1 MKPALVIPN
10 YNHSNYIAQTLQK
23 LKPLGIH
30 CFLVDD
36 GSNDT
41 TRYLLQQL
49 AAQHHDWVT
58 LLTHPYNRGKGAAV
72 VSGLRTAWEQGYSHA
87 LQVDADGQHDLDD
100 IPQML
105 ALAQQNPQALIS
117 GLPQYDASVPK
128 ARLYGRYITHF
139 WVWLET
145 LSLSIRDSMCGY
157 RVYPLAACEALLRCE
172 PVGERMDFD
181 TEIMVRL
188 YWRGT
193 PTLHLPTKVIYPPDG
208 VSHFQGWAD
217 NWRISKM
224 HSRLFFGMLRRKITA
239 QAFGPK
245 KMQDTRHWSSIRERG
260 SLLGLKILV
269 ACYRLGGHWLAR
281 LVMYPVITYFFATG
295 RSARAA
301 SQQFLRR
308 VQQLEP
314 QHPDLH
320 QPTDWRDSLRHFFS
334 FGNAALDRIDAW
346 CDRITLDQVDF
357 PDKQALATQLA
368 SGRGAVLLVSHIG
381 NIELCRAISIH
392 QRQIKVNVMVM
403 TNHAENF
410 NEVIK
415 QLNPDS
421 QLHLLQVAE
430 LSPATAMLLQDKIDA
445 GELVVIAADRTSRHS
460 MGRVCYVPFL
470 GAEAALPQGP
480 FILAG
485 MLDCPVYTMFCVRQ
499 QRRYHVSLQPFSAP
513 LNGPRAQRQQR
524 LQQAAQL
531 FAQRLEVMARQVP
544 LQWFNFYDFWRRDDS
559 ATRKEQP

>member
-10 YNHSNYIAQTLQK
+10 YNHGNYIAQTLQT
-23 LKPLGIH
+23 LKPLGMH

-36 GSNDT
+36 GSNEA

-49 AAQHHDWVT
+49 AAQHSDWVT

-87 LQVDADGQHDLDD
+87 LQVDADGQHDLND
-100 IPQML
+100 IPQLL
-105 ALAQQNPQALIS
+105 ALAQQHPQALIS
-117 GLPQYDASVPK
+117 GLPQYDDSVPK

-145 LSLSIRDSMCGY
+145 LSLSIRDSMCGF
-157 RVYPLAACEALLRCE
+157 RVYPLAACEALFRSE
-172 PVGERMDFD
+172 PLGERMDFD

-193 PTLHLPTKVIYPPDG
+193 PTLHLPTRVIYPQDG

-224 HSRLFFGMLRRKITA
+224 HSRLFFGMLRRKISGQTL
-239 QAFGPK
+239 GPK
-245 KMQDTRHWSSIRERG
+245 TAEDTRHWSSIRERG

-281 LVMYPVITYFFATG
+281 LVMYPVIGYFFATG

-301 SQQFLRR
+301 SRQFLQR
-308 VQQLEP
+308 VQALEP
-314 QHPDLH
+314 QHPDL
-320 QPTDWRDSLRHFFS
+320 QRPTDWRDSLRHFFS

-346 CDRITLDQVDF
+346 CERITLNQVDF
-357 PDKQALATQLA
+357 PEKQLLTEQLA

-403 TNHAENF
+403 TDNAENF
-410 NEVIK
+410 NQIIK

-421 QLHLLQVAE
+421 QLHLLQVSE

-485 MLDCPVYTMFCVRQ
+485 MLDCPVFTMFCVRQ
-499 QRRYHVSLQPFSAP
+499 HGRYQVALQPFTAP
-513 LNGPRAQRQQR
+513 LSGPRAQRQQR
-524 LQQAAQL
+524 LQQAAQVY
-531 FAQRLEVMARQVP
+531 AERLEIMARRVP
-544 LQWFNFYDFWRRDDS
+544 LQWFNFYDFWRRDENT
-559 ATRKEQP
+559 TRKEMS